1 MRMSS
6 PFLIQKSWYEWTAR
20 NKQAESPHS
29 IRSISSGIRLC
40 PPRVA
45 WSVATA
51 SGLLMIWVLLDWA
64 SFIHSY
70 KGSLI
75 TPWDPGIGILFAV
88 IVRGGIFHGLPLLAG
103 VICAEFIVRR
113 VTLGVPMTLIS
124 AAVIASTYTTAA
136 MIARY
141 HFTIDVALSRLRDI
155 MILILT
161 GMGGALV
168 VAVLLPL
175 LLIAAGRFDID
186 DLFPSILRGF
196 IGDAIGI
203 AVVSPLTLRLWHLRR
218 QLTAAR
224 LRSALPEAVGYAA
237 LITAGLWVILDT
249 RSQHGSNFFYLLFLP
264 VIIAAVRQGF
274 DGACFSLLA
283 TQIGLVLLLQRYGFD
298 AETFTEFQTLMFVLS
313 ATALSV
319 GAIVSEREQARRAFQ
334 DAEERLKQKEI
345 DATRAA
351 RFNLVSAMASALAHE
366 INQPITAARALARSI
381 QYILGGATP
390 DLPRA
395 DHNLTALVSH
405 IDTAGN
411 IVRRMR
417 EFLQRGPLM
426 GDVDVC
432 RLLEDVLVLIG
443 PEAATAH
450 VRVELAV
457 EDSLPP
463 LRADRSQLEQ
473 VMLNLIRN
481 SIDAIAGAKIRGGRI
496 RLAARR
502 SNRPSDLVISIWDNG
517 PGVSADIA
525 GRLFEPLTT
534 SKPEGLGLGLSICG
548 SIAAAHGGRIWLEA
562 TGVHATEFRMTVPFR
577 SAGPV

>member
-1 MRMSS
+1 MRMTS

-20 NKQAESPHS
+20 NKQTERPNS
-29 IRSISSGIRLC
+29 IRSIGSGIRLC

-51 SGLLMIWVLLDWA
+51 GGLLMIWVVLDWA
-64 SFIHSY
+64 SFIHGY

-124 AAVIASTYTTAA
+124 AGIIASTYTTAA
-136 MIARY
+136 MIARNY
-141 HFTIDVALSRLRDI
+141 FTIDVELSRLRDI

-161 GMGGALV
+161 GMGAALV

-196 IGDAIGI
+196 VGDAIGI

-224 LRSALPEAVGYAA
+224 LRAALPEAVVYAA
-237 LITAGLWVILDT
+237 LITASLWVILDT

-283 TQIGLVLLLQRYGFD
+283 TQIGLVFLLQRYGFD

-345 DATRAA
+345 DALRAG

-381 QYILGGATP
+381 QHILRGATP

-443 PEAATAH
+443 PEAATAQ
-450 VRVELAV
+450 VRLELAV

-496 RLAARR
+496 RLAAQR
-502 SNRPSDLVISIWDNG
+502 SNRPSDLVISVWDNG
-517 PGVSADIA
+517 PGIAADIA

-562 TGVHATEFRMTVPFR
+562 TAAHATEFRVTVPFR
-577 SAGPV
+577 STEPA